1 MHPLLIDD
9 KNQLDRDRKLCV
21 ASKTDIT
28 SSKAVQL
35 QHTTLSWCLTKTYK
49 RTGIFED
56 KEEIYKRMTY
66 SRISFSVV
74 TGLVCL
80 REDSVDNI
88 GTSRLNWKCV
98 TMFTTEKEKKAVER
112 RF

>member
-1 MHPLLIDD
+1 
-9 KNQLDRDRKLCV
+9 
-21 ASKTDIT
+21 
-28 SSKAVQL
+28 
-35 QHTTLSWCLTKTYK
+35 
-49 RTGIFED
+49 
-56 KEEIYKRMTY
+56 MTY

-88 GTSRLNWKCV
+88 GTSRLSWKCV